1 MIRRYFLAVFVMMII
16 GAMVYGYL
24 AFKRFNTPVSH
35 ILMAAPKESALIIET
50 SDATKLW
57 EKLTHT
63 SIIWEELKSAESFAL
78 ADRVGH
84 YLDSLLQLNPL
95 LFNQIRTKKAM
106 AVAAPA
112 GSDRYCLLIGLNTP
126 TNLTETGVHQA
137 VREFLPHEATETQR
151 NYDDN
156 TIFTAR
162 ISEHSIH
169 WAYRDGIVL
178 FCTET
183 IPLEEA
189 LRNLRTSHSL
199 LNDKQF
205 KKVAKTAGLYAD
217 ANVYINYKA
226 FGNWMKSL
234 LGQEGKRATVLQ
246 SELAGWSALDLTAK
260 SNQILLNGF
269 VHVSDSAN
277 HFFKVFNGQKPRPL
291 RVSKL
296 LPSHTASLLH
306 LGLSHFP
313 SYYQNYREYLRAEGS
328 LGKRDKQ
335 TDQLNQQCGKNIE
348 ELCVGW
354 IHSEVAIAI
363 TEPRSQDVDPHR
375 YLLLSASGKNE
386 GLQQL
391 SELST
396 ALGHDPE
403 AYEMFGQPVME
414 IKTADAY
421 RILLGTAFIGF
432 EDAVITA
439 LDDFVIL
446 ANSASAMRTLLQH
459 HQAGSTLKKD
469 THFAAFSNNLADKSN
484 LLYYSGIARSTTLFK
499 EYLSKDGQRWADREL
514 ETIRRFEGVGYQ
526 LSASGDLYYSNIY
539 VSHNPVYT
547 QESGAFWELA
557 LDDSITFGPQLVL
570 NHYTQSREILV
581 QLGNKSLALIS
592 NTGKVLWNRELKE
605 PILGK
610 VHQIDR
616 YKNGKL
622 QLLFNTAS
630 HVYLIDRNGQ
640 HVDGF
645 PVKLMEKATAPL
657 GLFDYDNNRDYRIL
671 IPLANRNSIMLGPDG
686 KDIKGWKSNATK
698 SEVRDVPVHLRLG
711 NKDYVFMCDVGGN
724 IYLLNRQGGSRHK
737 VKATMEDRS
746 ANPVFIQRGKDIRQC
761 QLLYTDTLGN
771 LVILGFDNNVSKSS
785 LGFAGKHNMTAAD
798 LNQDGLLTVYLT
810 TDNKLWVIQ
819 PDGSVVCNYKHEGL
833 ALRPRVFRQQDK
845 TRIAVLN
852 EAEEMIY
859 ILNEKCKSSDYLP
872 MYAKGSFT
880 VGDINKDGILN
891 VVAIGASNTLHVYNL
906 E

>member
-63 SIIWEELKSAESFAL
+63 SVIWEELKTAESFAL
-78 ADRVGH
+78 ADGVGI
-84 YLDSLLQLNPL
+84 YLDSLLQLDPL
-95 LFNQIRTKKAM
+95 LLNQLRTKKAM
-106 AVAAPA
+106 AVAAPS
-112 GSDRYCLLIGLNTP
+112 GPHRYCMLIALNTP
-126 TNLTETGVHQA
+126 TNLTEVGVHQA
-137 VREFLPHEATETQR
+137 VRGFLPPSTVETER
-151 NYDDN
+151 SYDDN
-156 TIFTAR
+156 TIHTAR
-162 ISEHSIH
+162 IDEHTIH

-189 LRNLRTSHSL
+189 LRNLRTSQSL
-199 LNDKQF
+199 LNDKHF

-234 LGQEGKRATVLQ
+234 LGQQGKRAPVLNTQ
-246 SELAGWSALDLTAK
+246 LAGWSALDLTAK
-260 SNQILLNGF
+260 ANQILLNGF

-277 HFFKVFNGQKPRPL
+277 HFFRVFNGQKPKPL

-313 SYYQNYREYLRAEGS
+313 SYYQSYREFLRTEGS
-328 LGKRDKQ
+328 LGKRDLQ
-335 TDQLNQQCGKNIE
+335 IDQLNQQCEKNIE
-348 ELCVGW
+348 ELCTGW
-354 IHSEVAIAI
+354 IHAEVAIAI
-363 TEPRSQDVDPHR
+363 AEPRSNDIDPHK
-375 YLLLSASGKNE
+375 YLLFSTSGKNE
-386 GLQQL
+386 GWKQL
-391 SELST
+391 SELSA
-396 ALGHDPE
+396 ALGYDPVS
-403 AYEMFGQPVME
+403 YEMFGQPVME
-414 IKTADAY
+414 INTADAF
-421 RILLGTAFIGF
+421 RILLGAAFNGF
-432 EDAVITA
+432 EEAVVTA

-446 ANSASAMRTLLQH
+446 SNSASAMRTLLQH
-459 HQAGSTLKKD
+459 YQAGNTLKKD

-484 LLYYSGIARSTTLFK
+484 LLYYSGIARSPALFK

-514 ETIRRFEGVGYQ
+514 ETIRRFEGIGYQ

-539 VSHNPVYT
+539 LSHNPVYT

-557 LDDSITFGPQLVL
+557 LNDSITFGPQLVL

-581 QLGNKSLALIS
+581 QLGNQSLSLIS

-610 VHQIDR
+610 IHQIDR

-630 HVYLIDRNGQ
+630 HVYLIDRNGK
-640 HVDGF
+640 HVEGF
-645 PVKLMEKATAPL
+645 PVKLKDKASAPL
-657 GLFDYDNNRDYRIL
+657 GLFDYDDNRDYRML
-671 IPLANRNSIMLGPDG
+671 VPLANKSSLLFGPDG
-686 KDIKGWKSNATK
+686 IAIKGWKAGSTHGLVK
-698 SEVRDVPVHLRLG
+698 DQPVHLRLG
-711 NKDYVFMCDVGGN
+711 NKDYVFMCDEGGN
-724 IYLLNRQGGSRHK
+724 IYLLNRQGSSRHK
-737 VKATMEDRS
+737 VKATIEGRS
-746 ANPVFIQRGKDIRQC
+746 ANPVFIQRGKDIKQC
-761 QLLYTDTLGN
+761 QLLYTDTMGN
-771 LVILGFDNNVSKSS
+771 IVSLGFDNNVSKSS
-785 LGFAGKHNMTAAD
+785 VGFATKHTMTAAD
-798 LNQDGLLTVYLT
+798 LNQDGLLTVYLS

-819 PDGSVVCNYKHEGL
+819 PDGTVVCQYKHDGL

-845 TRIAVLN
+845 TRIAVLSQ
-852 EAEEMIY
+852 AEEMIY
-859 ILNEKCKSSDYLP
+859 ILNENCKPADYLP
-872 MYAKGSFT
+872 MYARGSFT

-891 VVAIGASNTLHVYNL
+891 VVAIGAPNTLHVYNL